1 MTKHSTWPAVRLARI
16 AAIVLATA
24 VAGAPAWPA
33 QEVHGTSDAFTGHGV
48 AIAWAVLR
56 GASEDST
63 AVVLRV
69 AVEPGRFAQVG
80 ADGVDPFTTERRS
93 LARPAPPEGGIS
105 ELNAARKHF
114 ADFPR
119 TELLLFEAKAPPSTT
134 PDLVIYYLGVPD
146 TTPEFPTRSAL
157 DAYLTERIAKLRGSA
172 PPGSK

>member
-1 MTKHSTWPAVRLARI
+1 MRLARI

-24 VAGAPAWPA
+24 VAGAPAWSA
-33 QEVHGTSDAFTGHGV
+33 QEVHGTSDAFAGHGV
-48 AIAWAVLR
+48 AIAWGVLR

-80 ADGVDPFTTERRS
+80 ADGVDPFTKERRT
-93 LARPAPPEGGIS
+93 LARPAPPEAGIS

-119 TELLLFEAKAPPSTT
+119 TELLLFEAKTPPSTT

-157 DAYLTERIAKLRGSA
+157 DAYLTDRIAKLRGSA
-172 PPGSK
+172 SQGSK